1 MKIDLPISILEPEL
15 REKRILTAKKLY
27 QLGKKAPSAPKVLGI
42 KDIKQELRRIRE
54 YSRSN
59 ISSLTAELQ
68 ATIRQKY
75 PAVKVTGAIDN
86 IEAVKYITSI
96 SDGNKTIS
104 INNSSIIVQ
113 ELKSGLSSNG
123 FTIINSYLDEFD
135 LKKKEILD
143 YWSLPRML
151 DKDLMGTF
159 EVARKLQGI
168 GFSGADETRKYMA
181 VLGINAISA
190 EDGTVF
196 FLQHFSNIYKDLN
209 EAKKVILIIGLDKI
223 VKTSQ
228 DADFQTKCMGIFGIE
243 NIVLGIQ
250 PKSKTNPSIAELGL
264 PLDGK
269 EREVHII
276 ILDNG
281 RSSLPG
287 SKFEDLFLCIGC
299 RACNK
304 HCPIQH
310 SFTNVDYIWTP
321 KNYLSQFITDDIIYH
336 MADAAFYTKHNITTL
351 GQHCFWISHVPETI
365 TEAKN
370 LCNQDV
376 IWTPC
381 SDTRY
386 TYFVHSSSYGDIGQ
400 TWIMFHSLEQQK
412 TREEKFTKK
421 VKSRRVKDRAS
432 LKKTLAKEFACEA
445 DARMITQNWFEKNP
459 RYVMKELEIKERKQ
473 KVTPKPGRPRPDEPV
488 EVGYRVSCKLEL
500 NSEFIAR
507 EKELLGRFILASNDT
522 HINPEVMLE
531 YYKEQVTVERGFRF
545 IKDQSFHVSEVYLKS
560 NSRIAALSMLMVL
573 CLLVYSVA
581 EWKFRQILKEQNA
594 FVRNQKNRPTN
605 KPTMKRVFFLFR
617 RVRQIHELIDGKPV
631 CTLLNYGVESR
642 NIVNLLGAPFNKYY
656 C

>member
-1 MKIDLPISILEPEL
+1 MKIDLPINILEPEL
-15 REKRILTAKKLY
+15 REKRVLMAKKLY
-27 QLGKKAPSAPKVLGI
+27 QLGPKAASAQRVLSI
-42 KDIKQELRRIRE
+42 KEIKQELRRIRE

-68 ATIRQKY
+68 ATLRQKY
-75 PAVKVTGAIDN
+75 PAVKVTAAIDN

-104 INNSSIIVQ
+104 INNSSMIVQ
-113 ELKSGLSSNG
+113 EFKSGLSSNG

-135 LKKKEILD
+135 LKKKEVLD

-181 VLGINAISA
+181 VLGVNAISA

-209 EAKKVILIIGLDKI
+209 EARKVILVVGLDKI

-228 DADFQTKCMGIFGIE
+228 DADFQTKCMGIFGLE

-250 PKSKTNPSIAELGL
+250 PKTKTNPSIAELGL

-321 KNYLSQFITDDIIYH
+321 KNYLSQFIAEKSQTIDTCLHCEACRLECPVDIDLPH
-336 MADAAFYTKHNITTL
+336 LM
-351 GQHCFWISHVPETI
+351 W
-365 TEAKN
+365 EAKI
-370 LCNQDV
+370 DYSEKHGRSFYHK
-376 IWTPC
+376 I
-381 SDTRY
+381 
-386 TYFVHSSSYGDIGQ
+386 IGEPE
-400 TWIMFHSLEQQK
+400 L
-412 TREEKFTKK
+412 
-421 VKSRRVKDRAS
+421 
-432 LKKTLAKEFACEA
+432 LAKAGTNFAPLANPMMKIKLIRTPMEV
-445 DARMITQNWFEKNP
+445 ITGIDRKTILPVFHFKTFRKWMKNN
-459 RYVMKELEIKERKQ
+459 V
-473 KVTPKPGRPRPDEPV
+473 
-488 EVGYRVSCKLEL
+488 
-500 NSEFIAR
+500 
-507 EKELLGRFILASNDT
+507 
-522 HINPEVMLE
+522 
-531 YYKEQVTVERGFRF
+531 
-545 IKDQSFHVSEVYLKS
+545 
-560 NSRIAALSMLMVL
+560 
-573 CLLVYSVA
+573 
-581 EWKFRQILKEQNA
+581 
-594 FVRNQKNRPTN
+594 
-605 KPTMKRVFFLFR
+605 
-617 RVRQIHELIDGKPV
+617 
-631 CTLLNYGVESR
+631 
-642 NIVNLLGAPFNKYY
+642 
-656 C
+656 